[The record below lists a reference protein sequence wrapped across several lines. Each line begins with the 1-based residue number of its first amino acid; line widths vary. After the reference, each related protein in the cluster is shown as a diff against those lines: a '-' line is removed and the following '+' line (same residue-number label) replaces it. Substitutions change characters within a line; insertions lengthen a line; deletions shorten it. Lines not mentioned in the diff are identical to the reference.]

1 MTDRAYYST
10 IPHAPPEWD
19 RKWAERVAYAV
30 NTAVMNGNC
39 TNGFTLEP
47 NVTTTTMTDTRI
59 HPDVV
64 IGFMATTASAA
75 AAQASIYVTDI
86 GKGTATI
93 HHASSA
99 DIDQTFRVSIVG

>member
-1 MTDRAYYST
+1 MSNAAYYPT
-10 IPHAPPEWD
+10 IPHAPAEWD
-19 RKWAERVAYAV
+19 QKWAERVAYAL

-39 TNGFTLEP
+39 TNDFTLEA
-47 NVTTTTMTDTRI
+47 NATTTTMTDTRI

-75 AAQASIYVTDI
+75 TAQASIYVTDI

-99 DIDQTFRVSIVG
+99 DVDQTFRVSIVG